1 MKKVTLLASAV
12 TLGFAA
18 FGAQAADNF
27 AGVTLGKANDNIR
40 SSSALKQNLDSPNL
54 DGVIHHD
61 TSYGIRAGQTV
72 DNGRY
77 YGTYEYLSGS
87 NNGYKLRQQN
97 LYGSYDVVYPVNN
110 YGTKV
115 FGGGSLGLT
124 KLESNRSGI
133 SRDSDIG
140 YLIGAQVGVLQQVA
154 ENAEVEAGYRYTR
167 SNASTEMSQ
176 HGGEKLGS
184 LDLHSTEQLYLGV
197 NYKF

>member
-1 MKKVTLLASAV
+1 MKKLNLIAIAAALSATTL
-12 TLGFAA
+12 
-18 FGAQAADNF
+18 GAQAADNF

-40 SSSALKQNLDSPNL
+40 SSSALSQNLGSPNL
-54 DGVIHHD
+54 DGVIYHD
-61 TSYGIRAGQTV
+61 TSYGLRAGQTI

-77 YGTYEYLSGS
+77 YATYEYMSGS

-97 LYGSYDVVYPVNN
+97 LYGSYDYVYPVNN
-110 YGTKV
+110 YGTKL

-124 KLESNRSGI
+124 KLEQNSSGF

-140 YLIGAQVGVLQQVA
+140 YLIGAQVGVIQQVA
-154 ENAEVEAGYRYTR
+154 DNAEVEAGYRYTR
-167 SNASTEMSQ
+167 SNASTEISE
-176 HGGEKLGS
+176 HGGDKLGS